1 MRGRRSPMSPSP
13 AGFRS
18 AAGPRVLSTAC
29 AAFLLAAGASSQ
41 GYPVWETTGLSP
53 AWFHGSSISA
63 TGDLDGDGLG
73 DLIVGSGGISGGLLV
88 PMPEDARV
96 LSGASGLVIFPFTG
110 TQPNAGFGW
119 AVSGVGDTDGDGVRD
134 LLVGA
139 PFAAV
144 SLPPLSASV
153 GQATLFSGAT
163 GLPLLTLSGTVA
175 GGRFGSS
182 VAGVGDQNL
191 DGYADVLV
199 GRPSEGL
206 GGAARI
212 LSGLDGSLLL
222 TLSGTWQGGRFGHA
236 VSEVGDLDGD
246 AVPDVIVGAPLADP
260 SGSADAGEARVFS
273 AASGGL
279 LYTVAGA
286 GAGDLL
292 GWSVAGPLDVTGDG
306 LADFLV
312 GAPQSSYL
320 TAAVVGPGYVALHS
334 GATGALVLTLA
345 GGVAGD
351 RFGFSVGWTGDLDGD
366 GLADFAVGTPLQDG
380 IALPDAGRATVYS
393 GATGTPLL
401 VFDGAQASASAG
413 WAATGVGDANGD
425 GIFDVAVGSPL
436 ADAPTGTGAGR
447 VTLLSP
453 VGIPAG
459 SGAFGTGCAGSGGIA
474 PAAATFGG
482 PPATGNAEF
491 GLSVS
496 RGMGGTLAFLFA
508 STALDP
514 VGISIGGCGVQLAGS
529 IFFLPPASLL
539 PGPPGVPGAGFRL
552 RNIGV
557 PPNPALVGVVV
568 PFQWA
573 IVDGGSPNGL
583 FTTSNAVAVAIL

>member
-1 MRGRRSPMSPSP
+1 MSPSP
-13 AGFRS
+13 AGIRRD
-18 AAGPRVLSTAC
+18 ARPRLLSIASV
-29 AAFLLAAGASSQ
+29 ASLLAAGAASQ
-41 GYPVWETTGLSP
+41 GYPQWEVTGPFSDWQLG
-53 AWFHGSSISA
+53 AAISA

-73 DLIVGSGGISGGLLV
+73 DLLVGSGGNTGGLAGPPGGARLLSGGT
-88 PMPEDARV
+88 
-96 LSGASGLVIFPFTG
+96 GLVIFAFAN
-110 TQPNAGFGW
+110 TQFGSGFGR

-139 PFAAV
+139 PFTAIGFV
-144 SLPPLSASV
+144 GLV
-153 GQATLFSGAT
+153 GQATVFSGAT

-199 GRPSEGL
+199 GSPVEPAPSGVS
-206 GGAARI
+206 GTARI
-212 LSGLDGSLLL
+212 LSGLDGSVLLFL
-222 TLSGTWQGGRFGHA
+222 TGPSPGSLFGHS

-260 SGSADAGEARVFS
+260 AGLANAGEARLFS
-273 AASGGL
+273 AASGAL
-279 LYTVAGA
+279 LYVVVGP

-292 GWSVAGPLDVTGDG
+292 GWSVGGPLDTNGDG
-306 LADFLV
+306 VADFLV
-312 GAPQSSYL
+312 GAPQSATFL
-320 TAAVVGPGYVALHS
+320 GGGPVAGPGYARLHS
-334 GATGALVLTLA
+334 GATGTVLQTVT
-345 GGVAGD
+345 GVAIGD
-351 RFGFSVGWTGDLDGD
+351 RVGFSVAWTGDVDGD
-366 GLADFAVGTPLQDG
+366 GLSDFAVG
-380 IALPDAGRATVYS
+380 APDADSSTSVDSGRATVYS
-393 GATGTPLL
+393 GTTGAPLL
-401 VFDGAQASASAG
+401 SFEGNAPYSNAG
-413 WAATGVGDANGD
+413 WALTGVGDANGD
-425 GIFDVAVGSPL
+425 GIFDLAVGAPV
-436 ADAPTGTGAGR
+436 ADAPSGTDAGR
-447 VTLLSP
+447 VTLLSA
-453 VGIPAG
+453 VGIPTG
-459 SGAFGTGCAGSGGIA
+459 SGSFGAGCAGSGGFT

-482 PPATGNAEF
+482 PPTPGNGTF

-552 RNIGV
+552 RNLPV
-557 PPNPALVGVVV
+557 PPSPALVGVVV

-573 IVDGGSPNGL
+573 IVDGASPNGL
-583 FTTSNAVAVAIL
+583 FTTSNAVEVAIL